1 MSQDEE
7 KRRYNDR
14 VTIDQAARLYIREGL
29 TLAEVS
35 ARLEIPARTV
45 ESWSSKFDWGSR
57 RKRFLSQDQEIGDL
71 LEKMQLKLARLMTS
85 GEPINPQEVYAY
97 ARAISVLNPPA
108 SIQLHELEKAE
119 AEGQDLSPEEKVD
132 KVQQAME
139 TFFGV
144 SPKNG

>member
-35 ARLEIPARTV
+35 ARLEIPARTM

-85 GEPINPQEVYAY
+85 GEPINPQEIYAY

-119 AEGQDLSPEEKVD
+119 AEAQELSPEEKID
-132 KVQQAME
+132 KVQQVLE
-139 TFFGV
+139 TVYGLT
-144 SPKNG
+144 PKNA